1 MMDKGFHV
9 GIIGGGIGGLALA
22 QGLKKAGISAAL
34 YERDRTPTDRL
45 QGYRVHISPKGSA
58 ALHDCLPSDLFAVFA
73 ATCSVGNSGFRFL
86 TEKMEELLW
95 IEARGDARA
104 IERHRSASRI
114 TLRQVLLG
122 GLDGI
127 VQFDRTF
134 THYEEAAD
142 GTIALHFA
150 DGSTAACDVLV
161 GADGGNSHVRH
172 QFLPHA
178 QRIDTGAVGIAAKVM
193 LTDENRRRLPPR
205 VLEGTGLVMSPGRR
219 STFIGLHEFA
229 ADAPAVPVTG
239 GDGATE
245 PADRSAGA
253 LFDNTT
259 SYVFWAYGCVRR
271 DLERG
276 RPLEQLAPPD
286 LQRLVLD
293 RIRNWHPDYSVLV
306 CASDPSTFNVVSF
319 KTSVPVAPWQ
329 TRRITLIGDA
339 IHSMTPYRG
348 IGANIA
354 LRDAA
359 LLSANLKE
367 AALGACTIEQAIND
381 YERQMREYGFAAVHA
396 SLKALQQSVGDKGI
410 GFRLAKLFFRA
421 VNATPPLKRL
431 VFANLGEEP

>member
-1 MMDKGFHV
+1 MTDKGFHV

-22 QGLKKAGISAAL
+22 QGLKKAGISVAL

-45 QGYRVHISPKGSA
+45 QGYRVHISPKGSV
-58 ALHDCLPSDLFAVFA
+58 ALHDCLPSDLFGVFA
-73 ATCSVGNSGFRFL
+73 ATCSVRNEGFRFL
-86 TEKMEELLW
+86 SEKMEELLS
-95 IEARGDARA
+95 IKDRGAASAIAR
-104 IERHRSASRI
+104 HWSASRI
-114 TLRQVLLG
+114 MLRQVLLS

-127 VQFDRTF
+127 VQFDRNF
-134 THYEEAAD
+134 THYEETA
-142 GTIALHFA
+142 GGPIVLHFA

-178 QRIDTGAVGIAAKVM
+178 QRIDTGAVGIAAKAM

-219 STFIGLHEFA
+219 GMFIGLHEFA
-229 ADAPAVPVTG
+229 ADAPAVPGV
-239 GDGATE
+239 DGATA
-245 PADRSAGA
+245 PAGRSGGA

-259 SYVFWAYGCVRR
+259 SYVFWAYGGLRR
-271 DLERG
+271 DLECG
-276 RPLEQLAPPD
+276 QPLEEMAPPD

-319 KTSVPVAPWQ
+319 KTSMPVAPWQ

-381 YERQMREYGFAAVHA
+381 YERQMREYGFAAVRA
-396 SLKALQQSVGDKGI
+396 SLQAMQQSVADKGI
-410 GFRLAKLFFRA
+410 GFRLTKLFFRT

-431 VFANLGEEP
+431 VFANLGED

>member
-1 MMDKGFHV
+1 MTDKGFHV

-22 QGLKKAGISAAL
+22 QGLKKAGIGVAL

-45 QGYRVHISPKGSA
+45 QGYRVHISPKGSV
-58 ALHDCLPSDLFAVFA
+58 ALHQCLPSDLFDVFA
-73 ATCSVGNSGFRFL
+73 ATCSVGNEGFRFL
-86 TEKMEELLW
+86 SEKMEDLLS
-95 IEARGDARA
+95 IEARGDPRA
-104 IERHRSASRI
+104 IARHWSASRI
-114 TLRQVLLG
+114 TLRQVLLS

-127 VQFDRTF
+127 VQFDRNF
-134 THYEEAAD
+134 THYEETAS
-142 GTIALHFA
+142 GPVVLHFA
-150 DGSTAACDVLV
+150 DGSTAACDVMV

-219 STFIGLHEFA
+219 SMFIGLHEFA
-229 ADAPAVPVTG
+229 ADAPAVPNAG
-239 GDGATE
+239 IDGATA
-245 PADRSAGA
+245 PAGRSGA

-259 SYVFWAYGCVRR
+259 SYVFWAYGGLRR
-271 DLERG
+271 DLERA
-276 RPLEQLAPPD
+276 RPLEELAPPD

-381 YERQMREYGFAAVHA
+381 YERQMREYGFAAVRA
-396 SLKALQQSVGDKGI
+396 SLQAMQQSVGDKGI

>member
-1 MMDKGFHV
+1 MTDKGFHV

-22 QGLKKAGISAAL
+22 QGLKKADLSVAL

-58 ALHDCLPSDLFAVFA
+58 ALHYCLPANLFEVFA
-73 ATCSVGNSGFRFL
+73 ATCSVANDGFRFL
-86 TEKMEELLW
+86 SEKMEDLLSF
-95 IEARGDARA
+95 EEVRGDGRE

-114 TLRQVLLG
+114 TLRNVLLT

-127 VQFDRTF
+127 VQFGKTF
-134 THYEEAAD
+134 VHYEEAAD
-142 GTIALHFA
+142 GPIVLHFA
-150 DGSTAACDVLV
+150 DGSTATCDVLV
-161 GADGGNSHVRH
+161 GADGGNSPVRH

-178 QRIDTGAVGIAAKVM
+178 QRSDTGAVGIAAKVM

-205 VLEGTGLVMSPGRR
+205 ILQGTGLVMSPGRR
-219 STFIGLHEFA
+219 GMFIGLHEFA
-229 ADAPAVPVTG
+229 DNAPAVPTADAGDATG
-239 GDGATE
+239 STG
-245 PADRSAGA
+245 RSAGA

-259 SYVFWAYGCVRR
+259 SYVFWAYGGLRR
-271 DLERG
+271 DLEHG
-276 RPLEQLAPPD
+276 RPLEQLAPTD

-306 CASDPSTFNVVSF
+306 CASDPSTFNVTRI
-319 KTSVPVAPWQ
+319 KTSMPVAPWP

-359 LLSANLKE
+359 LLSGNLKN
-367 AALGACTIEQAIND
+367 AALGACTIEEAIND
-381 YERQMREYGFAAVHA
+381 YERQMREYGFAAVRA
-396 SLKALQQSVGDKGI
+396 SLRALQQSIADKGI

-421 VNATPPLKRL
+421 VNVTPPLKRL
-431 VFANLGEEP
+431 VFANFGEE